1 MFKEAIFMTIL
12 YRMKNPHTNQYF
24 CKSVDI
30 INEIPLEYSLVYTEE
45 TAQKIIHDANVM
57 DKLLF
62 DHLGYKEDFK
72 GYILE
77 EASLDS
83 IQIPEE
89 WKPYVER
96 ISRID
101 HVSIPETQK
110 VFRQELV
117 DYWDKWAMYDHFIGK
132 EMPTKCAP
140 FE

>member
-1 MFKEAIFMTIL
+1 MTIL
-12 YRMKNPHTNQYF
+12 YRMKNPHTNKYF
-24 CKSVDI
+24 CKSADL
-30 INEIPLEYSLVYTEE
+30 INEAPLEYSLVYTEE

-57 DKLLF
+57 GKLLF

-89 WKPYVER
+89 WKPYVKR

-101 HVSIPETQK
+101 HISISEAQK

-117 DYWDKWAMYDHFIGK
+117 DYWDKWAMYDPFTGK
-132 EMPTKCAP
+132 EMPTKRAP

>member
-1 MFKEAIFMTIL
+1 MG
-12 YRMKNPHTNQYF
+12 
-24 CKSVDI
+24 
-30 INEIPLEYSLVYTEE
+30 
-45 TAQKIIHDANVM
+45 
-57 DKLLF
+57 KLLF

-96 ISRID
+96 IARID
-101 HVSIPETQK
+101 HISIPEAQK

-117 DYWDKWAMYDHFIGK
+117 DYWDKWAMYDPFTGK
-132 EMPTKCAP
+132 AMPTKRAP

>member
-1 MFKEAIFMTIL
+1 
-12 YRMKNPHTNQYF
+12 MKNPHTNQYF

-57 DKLLF
+57 GKLLF

-77 EASLDS
+77 EASSDS

-96 ISRID
+96 IARID
-101 HVSIPETQK
+101 HISIPEAQK

-117 DYWDKWAMYDHFIGK
+117 DYWMGYV
-132 EMPTKCAP
+132 
-140 FE
+140 

>member
-1 MFKEAIFMTIL
+1 
-12 YRMKNPHTNQYF
+12 MKNPHTNQYF

-57 DKLLF
+57 GKLLF
-62 DHLGYKEDFK
+62 DHLRYKKDFK

-83 IQIPEE
+83 IQILEE
-89 WKPYVER
+89 WRPYVER
-96 ISRID
+96 IARID
-101 HVSIPETQK
+101 HISIPEAQK

-117 DYWDKWAMYDHFIGK
+117 DYWDKWAMYDHFTGK